1 MRVLFGLA
9 LMAATEGIFR
19 YYWSPQCSQGA
30 VRIAG
35 GVWWLRRGSLKAA
48 EITRGLN
55 DADGIPMIE
64 DKGL

>member
-1 MRVLFGLA
+1 LAPPPSSPSSVPWYIPTFASIGGVVLIG
-9 LMAATEGIFR
+9 G
-19 YYWSPQCSQGA
+19 
-30 VRIAG
+30 IAG
-35 GVWWLRRGSLKAA
+35 GVWWLRRSSLKAA

>member
-1 MRVLFGLA
+1 MLIG
-9 LMAATEGIFR
+9 G
-19 YYWSPQCSQGA
+19 
-30 VRIAG
+30 IAG
-35 GVWWLRRGSLKAA
+35 GVWWLRRSSLKAA